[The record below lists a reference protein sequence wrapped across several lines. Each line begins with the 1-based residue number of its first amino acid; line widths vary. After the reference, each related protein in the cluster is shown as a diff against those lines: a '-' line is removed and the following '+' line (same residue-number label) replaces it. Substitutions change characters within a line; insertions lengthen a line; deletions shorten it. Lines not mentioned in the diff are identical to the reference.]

1 MNNFKLETNN
11 VRNIVVEWGSDKS
24 FVSVVEWANK
34 DGMDITFDN
43 ISTFSLSKP
52 QFYALMQAISRLNLE
67 DSVNES
73 TPSVN
78 EPTPE

>member
-11 VRNIVVEWGSDKS
+11 VRNIVVEWGNDKS

-43 ISTFSLSKP
+43 ISTFSLSKA

-67 DSVNES
+67 DSVKED
-73 TPSVN
+73 SVN

>member
-43 ISTFSLSKP
+43 ISTFSLSKS
-52 QFYALMQAISRLNLE
+52 QFYALTQAISRLNLE
-67 DSVNES
+67 DSVNE
-73 TPSVN
+73 PS
-78 EPTPE
+78 PE